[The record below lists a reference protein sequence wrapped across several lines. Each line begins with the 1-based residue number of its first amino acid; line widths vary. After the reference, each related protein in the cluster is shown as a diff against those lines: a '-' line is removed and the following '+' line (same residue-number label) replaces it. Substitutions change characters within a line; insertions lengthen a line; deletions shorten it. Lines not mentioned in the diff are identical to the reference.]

1 MYVRDPLRVV
11 VTGPLAA
18 YVAGFCAELAQQGY
32 AAQPAS
38 ELAQLM
44 AHVSRWLDSQG
55 LMPGELTEDVAGR
68 FLADRRGKYRK
79 FRTRRGLRPLLRYLR
94 GIGVVPPAE
103 PAVQEIRAD
112 VALLVE
118 EYRRFLVNERG
129 LAEVSIRR
137 YLPAVRVFL
146 AGLASPVEVGLGR
159 LSAAQVSRFVLDQ
172 AGLRSVPDAKS
183 MVTALRSLLRFLFV
197 TGRIDRELAAAVP
210 AVANR
215 KLSTLPGRL
224 RAGEAGLLLG
234 SCDRD
239 TETGRRDFAILT
251 VLARLGLRACEA
263 AAMQLGD
270 IDWRMG
276 ELTVHGKGGLDDKL
290 PLPADVGEA
299 LVDYLLH
306 GRPGGTAATSVFL
319 TVRAP
324 RRGIAADGIRG
335 VVAHACQ
342 RAGIARV
349 GAHRLRHTVASDL
362 LGAGS
367 ALPEIGQVLR
377 HRSQLSTATY
387 AKIDRSRLRELARPW
402 PGDPR

>member
-11 VTGPLAA
+11 VTGPLATYA
-18 YVAGFCAELAQQGY
+18 AGFCAELERQGY
-32 AAQPAS
+32 ASQPAS
-38 ELAQLM
+38 ELVQLM
-44 AHVSRWLDSQG
+44 AHVSRWLDGQG
-55 LMPGELTEDVAGR
+55 LITQELTEEVIDR
-68 FLADRRGKYRK
+68 FLADRRGRYRK
-79 FRTRRGLRPLLRYLR
+79 FRTRRGLRPLLTYLR
-94 GIGVVPPAE
+94 RIGVVPSAE
-103 PAVQEIRAD
+103 PALHDISTD

-118 EYRRFLVNERG
+118 EYCRFLVNERG

-137 YLPAVRVFL
+137 YLPAVRIFL
-146 AGLASPVEVGLGR
+146 AGLPSPLEVGLGL
-159 LSAAQVSRFVLDQ
+159 LSAGQVSRFVIDQ
-172 AGLRSVPDAKS
+172 AGQRSVPDAKS
-183 MVTALRSLLRFLFV
+183 MVTALRSLLRFLFL
-197 TGRIDRELAAAVP
+197 TGRIDREFAAAVP
-210 AVANR
+210 TVANR

-224 RAGEAGLLLG
+224 RAGEAGLLMG

-239 TETGRRDFAILT
+239 TGSGRRDCAILT

-270 IDWRMG
+270 IDWRAG

-299 LVDYLLH
+299 LVDYLRH
-306 GRPGGTAATSVFL
+306 GRPADPAATSVFL
-319 TVRAP
+319 TVLAP
-324 RRGIAADGIRG
+324 RQGITADGIRG
-335 VVAHACQ
+335 VVARACQ
-342 RAGIARV
+342 RAGIPRT

-362 LGAGS
+362 LAAGS

-402 PGDPR
+402 PGGPR

>member
-18 YVAGFCAELAQQGY
+18 YAAGFCAELERQGY
-32 AAQPAS
+32 ASQPAS

-44 AHVSRWLDSQG
+44 AHVSRWLDGQG
-55 LMPGELTEDVAGR
+55 LLPEELTEEVADR

-79 FRTRRGLRPLLRYLR
+79 FRTRRGLWPLLTHLR
-94 GIGVVPPAE
+94 RIGVVPSAE
-103 PAVQEIRAD
+103 PVVQDISAD

-118 EYRRFLVNERG
+118 EYRRFLVKERG

-146 AGLASPVEVGLGR
+146 AGLPSPLEAGLGR
-159 LSAAQVSRFVLDQ
+159 LSAAQVCQFVIDQ

-210 AVANR
+210 TVANR

-239 TETGRRDFAILT
+239 TEVGRRDFAILT
-251 VLARLGLRACEA
+251 VLTRLGLRACEA
-263 AAMQLGD
+263 AAMQLSD
-270 IDWRMG
+270 IDWRAG
-276 ELTVHGKGGLDDKL
+276 ELTVHGKGGLDDRL
-290 PLPADVGEA
+290 PLPTDVGEA
-299 LVDYLLH
+299 LVDYLLR
-306 GRPGGTAATSVFL
+306 GRAEGATTSVFL

-342 RAGIARV
+342 RAGIPRI

-402 PGDPR
+402 PGGSR